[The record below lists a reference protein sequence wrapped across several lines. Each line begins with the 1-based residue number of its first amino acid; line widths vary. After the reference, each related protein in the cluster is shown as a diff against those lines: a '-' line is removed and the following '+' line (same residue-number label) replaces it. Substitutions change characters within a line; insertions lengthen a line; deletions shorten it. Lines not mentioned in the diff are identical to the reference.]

1 MPVYIDC
8 KKLKEMKIVQTTAGF
23 NSKGEL
29 AIDGP
34 PAVENSK
41 VGIIFLLPGAD
52 DENMDNGFKGNYFFD
67 YDIDGDAITVSDE
80 GIAYNQFSEGD
91 IVLVKLPQSAGDIK
105 LRPAVVL
112 KQMPSFNDF
121 LICGISSQ
129 QHHYLENFDELLDE
143 SHIAFTETGLH
154 KDSVIRLSAL
164 TVFSTEKIMYTIGK
178 IPGDLHKTLLKRLG
192 EFLLR

>member
-1 MPVYIDC
+1 
-8 KKLKEMKIVQTTAGF
+8 MKIVQTTAGF

-29 AIDGP
+29 EIDNL
-34 PAVENSK
+34 PAVESNK
-41 VGIIFLLPGAD
+41 AGIILLIPGQNEEHE
-52 DENMDNGFKGNYFFD
+52 ENNFGGNYYFD
-67 YDIDGDAITVSDE
+67 EAVAEDTIIAKDDGV
-80 GIAYNQFSEGD
+80 AYNHFTEGD
-91 IVLVKLPQSAGDIK
+91 IVLVELPQSAGKNK

-121 LICGISSQ
+121 LVCGISSQ

-143 SHIAFTETGLH
+143 SHIAFTATGLH

-164 TVFSTEKIMYTIGK
+164 AVFSADKMLYNIGK
-178 IPGDLHKTLLKRLG
+178 IPGELHKTLLKRLG

>member
-1 MPVYIDC
+1 
-8 KKLKEMKIVQTTAGF
+8 MKILQTTAGF
-23 NSKGEL
+23 NSKDEL
-29 AIDGP
+29 AIDSP

-52 DENMDNGFKGNYFFD
+52 DEHMDNGFKGNYFFD
-67 YDIDGDAITVSDE
+67 HDIDGDAITVNDE

-143 SHIAFTETGLH
+143 SHIAFTATGLH

-164 TVFSTEKIMYTIGK
+164 AVFSTEKIMYTIGK
-178 IPGDLHKTLLKRLG
+178 IPGDLHKILLKRLG